1 MPYLVLAPFAFREID
16 IPFPRIFIS
25 HGILFFNSTLNP
37 VLNCRKIREVRRGVK
52 NGICLTVE
60 CDKLLKS
67 LALLFRLPSFFFRK
81 SCAMGVSCRNKLSLN
96 KPLSFSFSNF
106 PYTFLGIQKMF

>member
-1 MPYLVLAPFAFREID
+1 MPYLVLAPFAFRETD
-16 IPFPRIFIS
+16 IHFPRTFIS
-25 HGILFFNSTLNP
+25 HGILFVDSTLNP

-67 LALLFRLPSFFFRK
+67 LALLFRFFFSSVKAVPWVFHVVISSR
-81 SCAMGVSCRNKLSLN
+81 
-96 KPLSFSFSNF
+96 
-106 PYTFLGIQKMF
+106 